1 MPDRVGHDEKM
12 KVFRKTGVS
21 TLINILGMSVAFA
34 AAMILMVQV
43 RWDTTYDANYEG
55 HKQVFRLENNWMD
68 KGLFSTSFSRPMI
81 EIAKTASP
89 NIEAVGTYW
98 TMPHEATLKKDGEET
113 VFSVPSAR
121 VDSSMFSVFPFEWV
135 EGSAREFTA
144 GETAVVSEEYAKTFF
159 GDESALGQFFKA
171 GNGVEVRVV
180 GVFKDMPKNSSMN
193 YGVLVNLGDDF
204 LNNSNEWSFVAF
216 VKLKDPTLA
225 KETETLIE
233 TALLDYFGENVDE
246 EYAEEFRRGYR
257 ISNLND
263 AHFERDVRADIAST
277 NKAITIT
284 LAAIAILLILIA
296 IINFINFAFAE
307 IPFRIKNINT
317 RKVLGEGRGSLI
329 VRQLL
334 HAGLIALIA
343 FAIACLIM
351 HVVAGSSWASYVSDS
366 LTLKNN
372 IGILALML
380 GVALV
385 SAVIAGLAPALYS
398 TSQPAALVLKG
409 SYGTSVKGKAL
420 RNILVGLQF
429 VLSFL
434 FILMALF
441 VGVQTKYMMGKDMG
455 FDEARVLQTWCGY
468 PAGNQ
473 KDALRS
479 HLLQNP
485 SIEAVTFA
493 DSPVVSDGKMG
504 WSRTGDDGNQV
515 FMEVLPVDDNFVQFF
530 GLQIVEGRDF
540 RESDNQNETGS
551 IIPNETYMQMFPQF
565 HVGSLMYGHV
575 DNCEIVGVVK
585 DFNFKSLQHAMG
597 PLVLYNWGKEGWR
610 SFGTMYVRTAPGAD
624 FKDVSDYIKDAI
636 CKFDPRREPHMITVS
651 HLDKWIEDMYQSE
664 QSLGKLITIASFVAL
679 LIAIIGIIG
688 LVFFETQFIR
698 KEIAVRRVNGA
709 TVGSILKMINKKYLI
724 MAAASF
730 VIAAPVAYWLMTA
743 WRKGFAYQAPVP
755 VWLFLVA
762 LLAVAAITLAVV
774 TLQSWR
780 AANANP
786 VESLKNE

>member
-1 MPDRVGHDEKM
+1 M

-43 RWDTTYDANYEG
+43 RWDTTYDANFKG
-55 HKQVFRLENNWMD
+55 HKQVFRMENNWMD
-68 KGLFSTSFSRPMI
+68 KGLYSTYFSRPII
-81 EIAKTASP
+81 EVAKAASP
-89 NIEAVGTYW
+89 NIEAVGTFGW
-98 TMPHEATLKKDGEET
+98 MAQEVTLKKDGEET
-113 VFSVPSAR
+113 VLSVPSAP

-144 GETAVVSEEYAKTFF
+144 GETAVVSEKYAKIFF
-159 GDESALGQFFKA
+159 GDESAVGKTFKA
-171 GNGVEVRVV
+171 GNGVEVRVI
-180 GVFKDMPKNSSMN
+180 GVFKDMPKNHSMH
-193 YGVLVNLGDDF
+193 YGVLVNLGDRYLDTP
-204 LNNSNEWSFVAF
+204 SEWSFAAYL
-216 VKLKDPTLA
+216 KLKDPSRA
-225 KETETLIE
+225 KETE
-233 TALLDYFGENVDE
+233 ALMVNAVLEQYGDDHDADE
-246 EYAEEFRRGYR
+246 AYEFRNGFR
-257 ISNLND
+257 IVKLHD
-263 AHFERDVRADIAST
+263 AHFERDVRANIASA
-277 NKAITIT
+277 NKAISIT

-307 IPFRIKNINT
+307 IPFRIKSINT
-317 RKVLGEGRGSLI
+317 RKVLGQGRGSL
-329 VRQLL
+329 VGRQLL
-334 HAGLIALIA
+334 HAGLIALTA

-366 LTLKNN
+366 LALKDNV
-372 IGILALML
+372 GILALML

-420 RNILVGLQF
+420 RNMLVGLQF
-429 VLSFL
+429 ILSFL

-441 VGVQTKYMMGKDMG
+441 VGVQTRFMIGRDMG

-473 KDALRS
+473 KDALKS

-493 DSPVVSDGKMG
+493 DGQIVSDQKMG

-515 FMEVLPVDDNFVQFF
+515 FMEVLPVDVNFAEFF

-540 RESDNQNETGS
+540 RESDNQNEAGS
-551 IIPNETYMQMFPQF
+551 IIPNETFMQMFPQF
-565 HVGSLMYGHV
+565 HVGSLMGGHV
-575 DNCEIVGVVK
+575 DDCELIGVVK

-610 SFGTMYVRTAPGAD
+610 SFGQMYVRTVPGAD
-624 FKDVSDYIKDAI
+624 FKEVSDYIKEAI

-651 HLDKWIEDMYQSE
+651 HLDEGIENMYQSE

-688 LVFFETQFIR
+688 LVFFETQFLR

-709 TVGSILKMINKKYLI
+709 TVGGILKMINKKYLI
-724 MAAASF
+724 MAVASF

-755 VWLFLVA
+755 VWIFLVA
-762 LLAVAAITLAVV
+762 LLVVAAITMTVV

-786 VESLKNE
+786 VESIKNE

>member
-1 MPDRVGHDEKM
+1 M

-43 RWDTTYDANYEG
+43 RWDTTYDANFKG
-55 HKQVFRLENNWMD
+55 HGQVFRMENNWMD
-68 KGLFSTSFSRPMI
+68 KGLYGTYFSRPII
-81 EIAKTASP
+81 EVAKAASP
-89 NIEAVGTYW
+89 NIEAVGTFGW
-98 TMPHEATLKKDGEET
+98 MAQEVTLKKDGEET
-113 VFSVPSAR
+113 VLSVPSAP

-144 GETAVVSEEYAKTFF
+144 GETAVVSEKYAKIFF
-159 GDESALGQFFKA
+159 GDESAVGKTFKA
-171 GNGVEVRVV
+171 GNGVEVRVI
-180 GVFKDMPKNSSMN
+180 GVFKDMPKNYSMH
-193 YGVLVNLGDDF
+193 YGVLVNLGDRYLDTP
-204 LNNSNEWSFVAF
+204 SEWSFAAYL
-216 VKLKDPTLA
+216 KLKDPSRA
-225 KETETLIE
+225 KETE
-233 TALLDYFGENVDE
+233 ALMVNAVLEQYGDDHDADE
-246 EYAEEFRRGYR
+246 ADEFRNGFR
-257 ISNLND
+257 IVKLHD
-263 AHFERDVRADIAST
+263 AHFERDVRANIASA

-284 LAAIAILLILIA
+284 LTAIAILLILIA

-329 VRQLL
+329 GRQLL

-366 LTLKNN
+366 LALKDNV
-372 IGILALML
+372 GILALML

-420 RNILVGLQF
+420 RNMLVGLQF

-441 VGVQTKYMMGKDMG
+441 VGVQTKFMIGKDMG

-473 KDALRS
+473 RDALRS

-493 DSPVVSDGKMG
+493 DSPIVSDQKMG

-515 FMEVLPVDDNFVQFF
+515 FMEVLPVDVNFAEFF
-530 GLQIVEGRDF
+530 GLQIVDGRDF
-540 RESDNQNETGS
+540 RESDNQNEAGS
-551 IIPNETYMQMFPQF
+551 IMPNETFMQMFPQF
-565 HVGSLMYGHV
+565 HVGSLMTGHV
-575 DNCEIVGVVK
+575 DDCEIIGVVK
-585 DFNFKSLQHAMG
+585 DFNFKSLQHEMG
-597 PLVLYNWGKEGWR
+597 PLVLYNWGSKGWR
-610 SFGTMYVRTAPGAD
+610 SFGQMYVRTVPGAD
-624 FKDVSDYIKDAI
+624 FKEVSDYIKEAI
-636 CKFDPRREPHMITVS
+636 CKFDPRREPHMVTVS
-651 HLDKWIEDMYQSE
+651 HLDEGIENMYQSE

-709 TVGSILKMINKKYLI
+709 TVGSILMMINKKYLI
-724 MAAASF
+724 MAGASF

-755 VWLFLVA
+755 VWIFIVA

>member
-1 MPDRVGHDEKM
+1 M
-12 KVFRKTGVS
+12 KIFRKTGVS

-43 RWDTTYDANYEG
+43 RWDTTFDANYEG
-55 HKQVFRLENNWMD
+55 HKQVFRMENNWMD
-68 KGLFSTSFSRPMI
+68 KGLFSTSISRPMI

-89 NIEAVGTYW
+89 NIEAVGTFGW
-98 TMPHEATLKKDGEET
+98 MAQEVTLKKDGEET
-113 VFSVPSAR
+113 VLSVPSAR

-159 GDESALGQFFKA
+159 GDESALGKHFKA
-171 GNGVEVRVV
+171 GNGVEVRVI

-246 EYAEEFRRGYR
+246 EYAEEFRRGFR

-263 AHFERDVRADIAST
+263 AHFERDVRANIAST

-307 IPFRIKNINT
+307 IPFRIKSINT

-334 HAGLIALIA
+334 HAGLIAIIA

-366 LTLKNN
+366 LALKNN

-380 GVALV
+380 VVALV

-420 RNILVGLQF
+420 RNMLVGLQF

-441 VGVQTKYMMGKDMG
+441 VGVQTKFMIGKDMG

-493 DSPVVSDGKMG
+493 DSPIVSDQKMG

-515 FMEVLPVDDNFVQFF
+515 FMEVLPVDVNFAEFF
-530 GLQIVEGRDF
+530 GLQIVDGRDF
-540 RESDNQNETGS
+540 RESDNQNEAGS
-551 IIPNETYMQMFPQF
+551 IMPNETFMQMFPQF
-565 HVGSLMYGHV
+565 HVGSLMTGHV
-575 DNCEIVGVVK
+575 DDCEIIGVVK

-597 PLVLYNWGKEGWR
+597 PLVLYNWGSKGWR
-610 SFGTMYVRTAPGAD
+610 SFGQMYVRTVPGAD
-624 FKDVSDYIKDAI
+624 FKEVSDYIKEAI
-636 CKFDPRREPHMITVS
+636 CKFDPRREPHMVTVS
-651 HLDKWIEDMYQSE
+651 HLDEGIENMYQSE

-709 TVGSILKMINKKYLI
+709 TVGSILQMINKKYLI
-724 MAAASF
+724 MAGASF

-755 VWLFLVA
+755 VWIFIVA

>member
-1 MPDRVGHDEKM
+1 M

-43 RWDTTYDANYEG
+43 RWDTTYDANFKG
-55 HKQVFRLENNWMD
+55 HKQVFRMENNWMD
-68 KGLFSTSFSRPMI
+68 KGLYSTYFSRPII
-81 EIAKTASP
+81 EVAKAASP
-89 NIEAVGTYW
+89 NIEAVGTFGW
-98 TMPHEATLKKDGEET
+98 MAQEVTLKKDGEET
-113 VFSVPSAR
+113 VLSVPSAP

-144 GETAVVSEEYAKTFF
+144 GETAVVSEKYAKIFF
-159 GDESALGQFFKA
+159 GDESAVGKTFKA
-171 GNGVEVRVV
+171 GNGVEVRVI
-180 GVFKDMPKNSSMN
+180 GVFKDMPKNYSMH
-193 YGVLVNLGDDF
+193 YGVLVNLGDRYLDTP
-204 LNNSNEWSFVAF
+204 SEWSFAAYL
-216 VKLKDPTLA
+216 KLKDPSRA
-225 KETETLIE
+225 KETE
-233 TALLDYFGENVDE
+233 ALMVNAVLEQYGDDHDADE
-246 EYAEEFRRGYR
+246 ADEFRNGFR
-257 ISNLND
+257 IVKLHD
-263 AHFERDVRADIAST
+263 AHFERDVRANIASA
-277 NKAITIT
+277 NKAISIT

-307 IPFRIKNINT
+307 IPFRIKSINT
-317 RKVLGEGRGSLI
+317 RKVLGQGRGSL
-329 VRQLL
+329 VGRQLL
-334 HAGLIALIA
+334 HAGLIALTA

-366 LTLKNN
+366 LALKDNV
-372 IGILALML
+372 GILALML

-420 RNILVGLQF
+420 RNMLVGLQF
-429 VLSFL
+429 ILSFL

-441 VGVQTKYMMGKDMG
+441 VGVQTRFMIGRDMG

-473 KDALRS
+473 KDALKS

-493 DSPVVSDGKMG
+493 DGQIVSDQKMG

-515 FMEVLPVDDNFVQFF
+515 FMEVLPVDVNFAEFF

-540 RESDNQNETGS
+540 RESDNQNEAGS
-551 IIPNETYMQMFPQF
+551 IIPNETFMQMFPQF
-565 HVGSLMYGHV
+565 HVGSLMGGHV
-575 DNCEIVGVVK
+575 DDCELIGVVK

-610 SFGTMYVRTAPGAD
+610 SFGQMYVRTVPGAD
-624 FKDVSDYIKDAI
+624 FKEVSDYIKEAI

-651 HLDKWIEDMYQSE
+651 HLEEGIENMYQSE

-688 LVFFETQFIR
+688 LVFFETQFLR

-709 TVGSILKMINKKYLI
+709 TVGGILKMINKKYLI
-724 MAAASF
+724 MAVASF

-755 VWLFLVA
+755 VWIFLVA
-762 LLAVAAITLAVV
+762 LLVVAAITMTVV

-786 VESLKNE
+786 VESIKNE

>member
-1 MPDRVGHDEKM
+1 M

-43 RWDTTYDANYEG
+43 RWDTTFDANYEG
-55 HKQVFRLENNWMD
+55 HKQVFRMENNWMD
-68 KGLFSTSFSRPMI
+68 KGLFSTSISRPMI

-113 VFSVPSAR
+113 VLSVPSAR
-121 VDSSMFSVFPFEWV
+121 VDSSMFFVFPFEWV

-159 GDESALGQFFKA
+159 GDESALGKHFKA
-171 GNGVEVRVV
+171 GNGVEVRVI

-246 EYAEEFRRGYR
+246 EYAEEFRRGFR

-263 AHFERDVRADIAST
+263 AHFERDVRANIASA

-307 IPFRIKNINT
+307 IPFRIKSINT

-334 HAGLIALIA
+334 LAGLIALIA

-366 LTLKNN
+366 LALKDNL
-372 IGILALML
+372 GILALMFGL
-380 GVALV
+380 ALV
-385 SAVIAGLAPALYS
+385 SAVVAGIAPALYS

-493 DSPVVSDGKMG
+493 DSPIVSDGKMG
-504 WSRTGDDGNQV
+504 WSRTGDDGTQV

-540 RESDNQNETGS
+540 RESDNQNEAGS
-551 IIPNETYMQMFPQF
+551 IIPNETFMQMFPLF

-575 DNCEIVGVVK
+575 DNSEIIGVVK

-597 PLVLYNWGKEGWR
+597 PLVLYNWGKNGWR
-610 SFGTMYVRTAPGAD
+610 SFGTMYVRTVPGAD
-624 FKDVSDYIKDAI
+624 FKEVSDYIKEAI

-724 MAAASF
+724 MAGASF

-743 WRKGFAYQAPVP
+743 WRKGFAYQSPVP
-755 VWLFLVA
+755 VWIFLVA

-774 TLQSWR
+774 TLQSLR
-780 AANANP
+780 AASANP

>member
-1 MPDRVGHDEKM
+1 M

-43 RWDTTYDANYEG
+43 RWDTTFDANYEG
-55 HKQVFRLENNWMD
+55 HKQVFRMENNWMD
-68 KGLFSTSFSRPMI
+68 KGLFSTSISRPMI

-113 VFSVPSAR
+113 VLSVPSAR
-121 VDSSMFSVFPFEWV
+121 VDSSMFFVFPFEWV

-159 GDESALGQFFKA
+159 GDESALGKHFKA
-171 GNGVEVRVV
+171 GNGVEVRVI

-246 EYAEEFRRGYR
+246 EYAEEFRRGFR

-263 AHFERDVRADIAST
+263 AHFERDVRANIASA

-307 IPFRIKNINT
+307 IPFRIKSINT

-334 HAGLIALIA
+334 LAGLIALIA

-366 LTLKNN
+366 LALKDNL
-372 IGILALML
+372 GILALMFGL
-380 GVALV
+380 ALV
-385 SAVIAGLAPALYS
+385 SAVVAGIAPALYS

-493 DSPVVSDGKMG
+493 DSPIVSDGKMG
-504 WSRTGDDGNQV
+504 WSRTGDDGTQV

-551 IIPNETYMQMFPQF
+551 IIPNETFMQMFPLF

-575 DNCEIVGVVK
+575 DNSEIIGVVK

-597 PLVLYNWGKEGWR
+597 PLVLYNWGKNGWR
-610 SFGTMYVRTAPGAD
+610 SFGTMYVRTVPGAD
-624 FKDVSDYIKDAI
+624 FKEVSDYIKEAI

-724 MAAASF
+724 MAGASF

-743 WRKGFAYQAPVP
+743 WRKRRYAPE
-755 VWLFLVA
+755 L
-762 LLAVAAITLAVV
+762 
-774 TLQSWR
+774 
-780 AANANP
+780 
-786 VESLKNE
+786 ESRQCQPCRIVKE

>member
-1 MPDRVGHDEKM
+1 M
-12 KVFRKTGVS
+12 KIIRKTGVS

-43 RWDTTYDANYEG
+43 HWDTTYDANFEG
-55 HKQVFRLENNWMD
+55 HGQVFRLENNWMD

-98 TMPHEATLKKDGEET
+98 TMPHEVTLKKDGEQT
-113 VFSVPSAR
+113 ILSVPSAR

-159 GDESALGQFFKA
+159 GDESAIGQYFTA
-171 GNGVEVRVV
+171 GNGMEVRVI
-180 GVFKDMPKNSSMN
+180 GVFKDMPKNSSMH
-193 YGVLVNLGDDF
+193 YGVLANLGDDY
-204 LNNSNEWSFVAF
+204 LDTPSEWSFVAF
-216 VKLKDPTLA
+216 VKLKDPSLA
-225 KETETLIE
+225 KETETQMV
-233 TALLDYFGENVDE
+233 TALLDDADVDE
-246 EYAEEFRRGYR
+246 EEADEIRKGFR
-257 ISNLND
+257 ISNLHD
-263 AHFERDVRADIAST
+263 AHFERDVRANIASA
-277 NKAITIT
+277 NKAITMT

-317 RKVLGEGRGSLI
+317 RKVLGEGRGSL
-329 VRQLL
+329 VGRQLL
-334 HAGLIALIA
+334 HAGLISLIA

-366 LTLKNN
+366 LALKNN
-372 IGILALML
+372 VSILTLML

-385 SAVIAGLAPALYS
+385 SAVIAGFAPALYS

-441 VGVQTKYMMGKDMG
+441 VGVQTKFMIGREMG

-485 SIEAVTFA
+485 SIEDVTFC
-493 DSPVVSDGKMG
+493 DSQIVSDGRMS
-504 WSRTGDDGNQV
+504 WSRIGDDGNQV
-515 FMEVLPVDDNFVQFF
+515 FMEALPVDVNFVEFF
-530 GLQIVEGRDF
+530 GLQMVEGRDF
-540 RESDNQNETGS
+540 RESDNQNEAGS
-551 IIPNETYMQMFPQF
+551 IIPNETFMQMFPQF

-575 DNCEIVGVVK
+575 DNSEIVGVVK

-709 TVGSILKMINKKYLI
+709 TVDSILKMINKKYLI
-724 MAAASF
+724 MAGVSF
-730 VIAAPVAYWLMTA
+730 IIAAPIAYYLMTA

-755 VWLFLVA
+755 VWIFLVA
-762 LLAVAAITLAVV
+762 LLVVATITLAVV

-786 VESLKNE
+786 VDSLKNE

>member
-1 MPDRVGHDEKM
+1 M

-43 RWDTTYDANYEG
+43 RWDTTFDANYEG

-68 KGLFSTSFSRPMI
+68 KGLFSTSFSRTAI
-81 EIAKTASP
+81 EVVKTASP

-98 TMPHEATLKKDGEET
+98 SMPHEATLKKDGEET
-113 VFSVPSAR
+113 VLSVPSAR

-144 GETAVVSEEYAKTFF
+144 GETAVVSEEYAKIFF
-159 GDESALGQFFKA
+159 GDESAIGKSFKA
-171 GNGVEVRVV
+171 GNGVEVHVV
-180 GVFKDMPKNSSMN
+180 GVFKDMFKNSSMH
-193 YGVLVNLGDDF
+193 YGVLVNLGDDY
-204 LNNSNEWSFVAF
+204 LDTPSEWSFLAY
-216 VKLKDPTLA
+216 VKLKDPSLA
-225 KETETLIE
+225 KETEAQTVNTLLE
-233 TALLDYFGENVDE
+233 YLDDNVDE
-246 EYAEEFRRGYR
+246 EDVDEFRKGFR
-257 ISNLND
+257 ISNLHD
-263 AHFERDVRADIAST
+263 AHFESDVRADVASA

-334 HAGLIALIA
+334 HAGVIALIS

-351 HVVAGSSWASYVSDS
+351 HVVAGTSWASYVSDS
-366 LTLKNN
+366 LALKDN
-372 IGILALML
+372 IGILSLML

-420 RNILVGLQF
+420 RNMLVGLQF

-441 VGVQTKYMMGKDMG
+441 VSVQTKYMMGKDMG

-473 KDALRS
+473 RDALRS

-493 DSPVVSDGKMG
+493 DSPIVSDQKMG

-540 RESDNQNETGS
+540 RESDNQNEVGS
-551 IIPNETYMQMFPQF
+551 IIPNETFMQMFPQF

-575 DNCEIVGVVK
+575 DNSEIVGVVK

-597 PLVLYNWGKEGWR
+597 PLVLYNWGKDGWR
-610 SFGTMYVRTAPGAD
+610 SFGTMYVRTVPGAD
-624 FKDVSDYIKDAI
+624 FKEVSDYIKEAI

-651 HLDKWIEDMYQSE
+651 HLNKWIEDMYQSE

-709 TVGSILKMINKKYLI
+709 TVGSILQMINKKYLI
-724 MAAASF
+724 MAGVSF
-730 VIAAPVAYWLMTA
+730 VIAAPIAYWLMTA

-755 VWLFLVA
+755 VWIFLVA
-762 LLAVAAITLAVV
+762 LLVVAAITLAVV

>member
-1 MPDRVGHDEKM
+1 M

-43 RWDTTYDANYEG
+43 RWDTTFDANYEG
-55 HKQVFRLENNWMD
+55 HKQVFRMENNWMD

-98 TMPHEATLKKDGEET
+98 TMPHEATLKIDGEET
-113 VFSVPSAR
+113 VLSVPSAR

-144 GETAVVSEEYAKTFF
+144 GETAVVSEEYAKIFF
-159 GDESALGQFFKA
+159 GDESALGKNFKA
-171 GNGVEVRVV
+171 GNGVAVRVI
-180 GVFKDMPKNSSMN
+180 GVFKDMPKNSNMH
-193 YGVLVNLGDDF
+193 YGVLVNLGDDY
-204 LNNSNEWSFVAF
+204 LNNYNEWSFVAF

-246 EYAEEFRRGYR
+246 EYAEEFRRGFR

-263 AHFERDVRADIAST
+263 AHFERDVRANIASA

-366 LTLKNN
+366 LALKDNV
-372 IGILALML
+372 GILALMF

-385 SAVIAGLAPALYS
+385 SAVVAGIAPALYS

-493 DSPVVSDGKMG
+493 DSPIVSDGKMG

-551 IIPNETYMQMFPQF
+551 IIPNETFMQMFPLF

-724 MAAASF
+724 MAGASF

-755 VWLFLVA
+755 VWIFLVA

-780 AANANP
+780 AASANP

>member
-1 MPDRVGHDEKM
+1 M

-43 RWDTTYDANYEG
+43 RWDTTYDANFEG
-55 HKQVFRLENNWMD
+55 HKQVFRVENNWMD

-98 TMPHEATLKKDGEET
+98 TMPQEATLNKDGEQT
-113 VFSVPSAR
+113 ILSVPSAR

-135 EGSAREFTA
+135 EGSAREFAA

-159 GDESALGQFFKA
+159 GDESAIGKSFKA
-171 GNGVEVRVV
+171 GNGMEVRVV
-180 GVFKDMPKNSSMN
+180 GVFKDMPKNYSMH

-204 LNNSNEWSFVAF
+204 LDDSNEWSFPAF
-216 VKLKDPTLA
+216 VKLKDPSLA
-225 KETETLIE
+225 KETETQMVN
-233 TALLDYFGENVDE
+233 ALLEYVGDDVDE
-246 EYAEEFRRGYR
+246 AQANEFRKGFR
-257 ISNLND
+257 ISHLHE
-263 AHFERDVRADIAST
+263 AHFERDVRANIASA

-307 IPFRIKNINT
+307 IPFRIKSINT
-317 RKVLGEGRGSLI
+317 RKVLGEGRGSL
-329 VRQLL
+329 VGRQLL
-334 HAGLIALIA
+334 HAGLIALTA

-351 HVVAGSSWASYVSDS
+351 HVVAGTSWASYVSDS
-366 LTLKNN
+366 LALKDN

-380 GVALV
+380 GVALF
-385 SAVIAGLAPALYS
+385 SAVIAGFAPALYS

-409 SYGTSVKGKAL
+409 SYGTSVKGQAL
-420 RNILVGLQF
+420 RNMLVGLQF

-441 VGVQTKYMMGKDMG
+441 VSVQTKFMIGKDMG

-485 SIEAVTFA
+485 SIEDVTFC
-493 DSPVVSDGKMG
+493 DSPIVSDGKMG

-530 GLQIVEGRDF
+530 GLQIMEGRDF
-540 RESDNQNETGS
+540 RESDNQNEAGS
-551 IIPNETYMQMFPQF
+551 IIPNETFMKMFPQF

-597 PLVLYNWGKEGWR
+597 PIVLYNWGKEGWR
-610 SFGTMYVRTAPGAD
+610 SFGTMYVRTVPGAD
-624 FKDVSDYIKDAI
+624 FKDVSDSIKDAI
-636 CKFDPRREPHMITVS
+636 CKFDPRREPDMITVS

-709 TVGSILKMINKKYLI
+709 TVDSILTMINKKYLI
-724 MAAASF
+724 MACTSF
-730 VIAAPVAYWLMTA
+730 VIAAPIAYWLMTA

-755 VWLFLVA
+755 VWIFLVA
-762 LLAVAAITLAVV
+762 LIAVAAITLAVV

>member
-1 MPDRVGHDEKM
+1 M
-12 KVFRKTGVS
+12 KIFRKTGVS

-55 HKQVFRLENNWMD
+55 HKQVFRMENNWMD

-81 EIAKTASP
+81 EIIKTASP

-98 TMPHEATLKKDGEET
+98 TMPHEVTLKKDGEET
-113 VFSVPSAR
+113 ILSVPSAR

-159 GDESALGQFFKA
+159 GDESALGKNFKA
-171 GNGVEVRVV
+171 GNGVEVRVI
-180 GVFKDMPKNSSMN
+180 GVFKDMPKNSNMH
-193 YGVLVNLGDDF
+193 YGVLVNLGDEF
-204 LNNSNEWSFVAF
+204 LDNTNEWSFLAF
-216 VKLKDPTLA
+216 VKLKDPSLA
-225 KETETLIE
+225 KETE
-233 TALLDYFGENVDE
+233 ALMENAVLEQYGNDFDADE
-246 EYAEEFRRGYR
+246 ADEFRRGFR
-257 ISNLND
+257 ISNVHD
-263 AHFERDVRADIAST
+263 AHFERDVRANIASA
-277 NKAITIT
+277 NKAISIT
-284 LAAIAILLILIA
+284 LASIAILLILIA

-334 HAGLIALIA
+334 HAGLIALVA
-343 FAIACLIM
+343 FAIACLVM
-351 HVVAGSSWASYVSDS
+351 HVVAGTSWASYVSDS
-366 LTLKNN
+366 LALKDN

-420 RNILVGLQF
+420 RNMLVGLQF

-441 VGVQTKYMMGKDMG
+441 VSVQTKFMIGKDMG
-455 FDEARVLQTWCGY
+455 FDEAGVLQTRCGY

-485 SIEAVTFA
+485 SIEDVTFC
-493 DSPVVSDGKMG
+493 DSPIVSDGKMG

-515 FMEVLPVDDNFVQFF
+515 FMEVLPVDNNFVQFF

-540 RESDNQNETGS
+540 RESDNQNESGS
-551 IIPNETYMQMFPQF
+551 IIPNETFMQMFPQF

-597 PLVLYNWGKEGWR
+597 PIVLYNWGKEGWR
-610 SFGTMYVRTAPGAD
+610 SFGTMYVRTVPGAD
-624 FKDVSDYIKDAI
+624 FKDVSDYIKGAI

-709 TVGSILKMINKKYLI
+709 TVGSILQMINKKYLV
-724 MAAASF
+724 MAGISF
-730 VIAAPVAYWLMTA
+730 LLAAPVAYWLMTS

-755 VWLFLVA
+755 VWIFLVA

-780 AANANP
+780 AASANP

>member
-1 MPDRVGHDEKM
+1 M

-43 RWDTTYDANYEG
+43 RWDTTFDANYEG
-55 HKQVFRLENNWMD
+55 HKQVFRMENNWMD
-68 KGLFSTSFSRPMI
+68 KGLYSTSFSRPMI

-89 NIEAVGTYW
+89 NIEAMGTYW

-113 VFSVPSAR
+113 VLSVPSAR

-144 GETAVVSEEYAKTFF
+144 SETAVVSEEYAKTFF
-159 GDESALGQFFKA
+159 GDESALGKNFKA
-171 GNGVEVRVV
+171 GNGVEVRVI

-193 YGVLVNLGDDF
+193 YGVLVNLGDDY
-204 LNNSNEWSFVAF
+204 LDTPNEWSFLAF
-216 VKLKDPTLA
+216 VKLKDSSMV
-225 KETETLIE
+225 KETETQMVN
-233 TALLDYFGENVDE
+233 ALLDYNGDNVDE
-246 EYAEEFRRGYR
+246 EDADEFRKGFR
-257 ISNLND
+257 ISNLHD
-263 AHFERDVRADIAST
+263 AHFERDVRANNASA

-307 IPFRIKNINT
+307 IPFRIKGINT

-329 VRQLL
+329 GRQLM

-351 HVVAGSSWASYVSDS
+351 HVVAGTSWAYYVSDS
-366 LTLKNN
+366 LALKDN

-380 GVALV
+380 GMALV
-385 SAVIAGLAPALYS
+385 PAVIAGLAPALYS

-420 RNILVGLQF
+420 RNVLVGLQF

-441 VGVQTKYMMGKDMG
+441 VGVQTKFMIGRDMG

-473 KDALRS
+473 KYALRS

-493 DSPVVSDGKMG
+493 DGQIVSDGKMG
-504 WSRTGDDGNQV
+504 WSRPTDDGNQV

-530 GLQIVEGRDF
+530 GLHIVEGRDF
-540 RESDNQNETGS
+540 RESDNQNEAGTL
-551 IIPNETYMQMFPQF
+551 IPNETFMQMSPQF
-565 HVGSLMYGHV
+565 HVGSRMIGHV
-575 DNCEIVGVVK
+575 ANCEIVGVVK

-597 PLVLYNWGKEGWR
+597 PLVLYNWGKYGWR
-610 SFGTMYVRTAPGAD
+610 SFGEMYVRTAPGAD
-624 FKDVSDYIKDAI
+624 FKEVSDYIKDAI
-636 CKFDPRREPHMITVS
+636 CKFDPRRDPSMITVS
-651 HLDKWIEDMYQSE
+651 HLDKWIEDMYQGE

-709 TVGSILKMINKKYLI
+709 TVGSILQMINKKYLI
-724 MAAASF
+724 MTGASF

-755 VWLFLVA
+755 VWIFLVA
-762 LLAVAAITLAVV
+762 LIAVAAITLAVV
-774 TLQSWR
+774 TFQNWR

>member
-1 MPDRVGHDEKM
+1 M
-12 KVFRKTGVS
+12 KIFKTS
-21 TLINILGMSVAFA
+21 WISALMNIIGLGIAFA
-34 AAMILMVQV
+34 VFLILMVQV
-43 RWDTTYDANYEG
+43 RWDATFDKNFEG
-55 HKQVFRLENNWMD
+55 HERVFRMENNWMD
-68 KGLFSTSFSRPMI
+68 KGLYGTYFSRPII
-81 EIAKTASP
+81 EVAKAASP
-89 NIEAVGTYW
+89 NIEAVGTFGW
-98 TMPHEATLKKDGEET
+98 MAQEVTLKKDGEET
-113 VFSVPSAR
+113 VLSVPSAP

-144 GETAVVSEEYAKTFF
+144 GETAVVSEKYAKIFF
-159 GDESALGQFFKA
+159 GDESAVGKTFKA
-171 GNGVEVRVV
+171 GNGVEVRVI
-180 GVFKDMPKNSSMN
+180 GVFKDMPKNYSMH
-193 YGVLVNLGDDF
+193 YGVLVNLGDRYLDTP
-204 LNNSNEWSFVAF
+204 SEWSFAAYL
-216 VKLKDPTLA
+216 KLKDPSRA
-225 KETETLIE
+225 KETE
-233 TALLDYFGENVDE
+233 ALMVNAVLEQYGDDHDADE
-246 EYAEEFRRGYR
+246 ADEFRNGFR
-257 ISNLND
+257 IVKLHD
-263 AHFERDVRADIAST
+263 AHFERDVRANIASA

-284 LAAIAILLILIA
+284 LTAIAILLILIA

-329 VRQLL
+329 GRQLL

-366 LTLKNN
+366 LALKDNV
-372 IGILALML
+372 GILALML

-420 RNILVGLQF
+420 RNMLVGLQF

-441 VGVQTKYMMGKDMG
+441 VGVQTKFMIGKDMG

-473 KDALRS
+473 RDALRS

-493 DSPVVSDGKMG
+493 DSPIVSDQKMG

-515 FMEVLPVDDNFVQFF
+515 FMEVLPVDVNFAEFF
-530 GLQIVEGRDF
+530 GLQIVDGRDF
-540 RESDNQNETGS
+540 RESDNQNEAGS
-551 IIPNETYMQMFPQF
+551 IMPNETFMQMFPQF
-565 HVGSLMYGHV
+565 HVGSLMTGHV
-575 DNCEIVGVVK
+575 DDCEIIGVVK

-597 PLVLYNWGKEGWR
+597 PLVLYNWGSKGWR
-610 SFGTMYVRTAPGAD
+610 SFGQMYVRTVPGAD
-624 FKDVSDYIKDAI
+624 FKEVSDYIKEAI
-636 CKFDPRREPHMITVS
+636 CKFDPRREPHMVTVS
-651 HLDKWIEDMYQSE
+651 HLDEGIENMYQSE

-688 LVFFETQFIR
+688 LVFFETQFLR

-709 TVGSILKMINKKYLI
+709 TVESILGMINRKYLI
-724 MAAASF
+724 MAGISFLIAS
-730 VIAAPVAYWLMTA
+730 PVAYLIITN
-743 WRKGFAYQAPVP
+743 WRKGFAYQSPVP
-755 VWLFLVA
+755 VWIFIAA
-762 LLAVAAITLAVV
+762 LAFVAAVTFGVV

-786 VESLKNE
+786 VDSLKNE

>member
-1 MPDRVGHDEKM
+1 M

-98 TMPHEATLKKDGEET
+98 TMPQEATLNKNGEQT
-113 VFSVPSAR
+113 IISVPSAR

-159 GDESALGQFFKA
+159 GDESALGKNFKA
-171 GNGVEVRVV
+171 GNGVEVQVV
-180 GVFKDMPKNSSMN
+180 GVFKDMPKNSNMH
-193 YGVLVNLGDDF
+193 YGVLVNLGDEF
-204 LNNSNEWSFVAF
+204 LDNTNEWSFLAF
-216 VKLKDPTLA
+216 VKLKDPSLA
-225 KETETLIE
+225 KETE
-233 TALLDYFGENVDE
+233 ALMENAVLEQYGNDFDADE
-246 EYAEEFRRGYR
+246 ADEFRRGFR
-257 ISNLND
+257 FSNVHD
-263 AHFERDVRADIAST
+263 AHFERDVRANIASA

-698 KEIAVRRVNGA
+698 KEIALRRVNGA

-755 VWLFLVA
+755 VWIFFVA

>member
-1 MPDRVGHDEKM
+1 M
-12 KVFRKTGVS
+12 KVFRKTSVS

-43 RWDTTYDANYEG
+43 RWDTTYDANFEG
-55 HKQVFRLENNWMD
+55 HKQVFRMENNWMD
-68 KGLFSTSFSRPMI
+68 KGLYGTYFSRPII
-81 EIAKTASP
+81 EVAKAASP
-89 NIEAVGTYW
+89 NIEAVGTFGW
-98 TMPHEATLKKDGEET
+98 MAQEVTLKKDGEET
-113 VFSVPSAR
+113 VLSVPSAP

-144 GETAVVSEEYAKTFF
+144 GETAVVSEKYAKIFF
-159 GDESALGQFFKA
+159 GDESAVGKTFKA
-171 GNGVEVRVV
+171 GNGVEVRVI
-180 GVFKDMPKNSSMN
+180 GVFKDMPKNYSMH
-193 YGVLVNLGDDF
+193 YGVLVNLGDRYLDTP
-204 LNNSNEWSFVAF
+204 SEWSFAAYL
-216 VKLKDPTLA
+216 KLKDPSRA
-225 KETETLIE
+225 KETE
-233 TALLDYFGENVDE
+233 ALMVNAVLEQYGDDHDADE
-246 EYAEEFRRGYR
+246 ADEFRNGFR
-257 ISNLND
+257 IVKLHD
-263 AHFERDVRADIAST
+263 AHFERDVRANIASA

-284 LAAIAILLILIA
+284 LTAIAILLILIA

-329 VRQLL
+329 GRQLL

-366 LTLKNN
+366 LALKDNV
-372 IGILALML
+372 GILALML

-473 KDALRS
+473 KEALRS

-485 SIEAVTFA
+485 SIEDVTFC
-493 DSPVVSDGKMG
+493 DSPIVSDQKMG

-515 FMEVLPVDDNFVQFF
+515 FMEVLPVDVNFMEFF
-530 GLQIVEGRDF
+530 GLQLAEGRNF
-540 RESDNQNETGS
+540 RDSDNLSETGCF
-551 IIPNETYMQMFPQF
+551 IPNETFMQLFPQY
-565 HVGSLMYGHV
+565 HVGSLMGGHV
-575 DNCEIVGVVK
+575 DNSEIIGVVK

-610 SFGTMYVRTAPGAD
+610 SFGTMYVRTVPGAD
-624 FKDVSDYIKDAI
+624 FKDVSDFIKDAI
-636 CKFDPRREPHMITVS
+636 CKFDPRREPDMITVS
-651 HLDKWIEDMYQSE
+651 HLDEWIENMYQSE

-709 TVGSILKMINKKYLI
+709 TVGSILQMINKKYLI
-724 MAAASF
+724 MAGASF

-755 VWLFLVA
+755 VWIFLVA

-780 AANANP
+780 AASANP

>member
-1 MPDRVGHDEKM
+1 M

-43 RWDTTYDANYEG
+43 RWDTTFDANYEG
-55 HKQVFRLENNWMD
+55 HKQVFRMENNWMD
-68 KGLFSTSFSRPMI
+68 KGLFSTSISRPMI

-113 VFSVPSAR
+113 VLSVPSAR
-121 VDSSMFSVFPFEWV
+121 VDSSMFFVFPFEWV

-159 GDESALGQFFKA
+159 GDESALGKHFKA
-171 GNGVEVRVV
+171 GNGVEVRVI

-246 EYAEEFRRGYR
+246 EYAEEFRRGFR

-263 AHFERDVRADIAST
+263 AHFERDVRANIASA

-307 IPFRIKNINT
+307 IPFRIKSINT

-334 HAGLIALIA
+334 LAGLIALIA

-366 LTLKNN
+366 LALKDNL
-372 IGILALML
+372 GILALMFGL
-380 GVALV
+380 ALV
-385 SAVIAGLAPALYS
+385 SAVVAGIAPALYS

-493 DSPVVSDGKMG
+493 DSPIVSDGKMG
-504 WSRTGDDGNQV
+504 WSRTGDDGTQV

-551 IIPNETYMQMFPQF
+551 IIPNETFMQMFPLF

-575 DNCEIVGVVK
+575 DNSEIIGVVK

-597 PLVLYNWGKEGWR
+597 PLVLYNWGKNGWR
-610 SFGTMYVRTAPGAD
+610 SFGTMYVRTVPGAD
-624 FKDVSDYIKDAI
+624 FKEVSDYIKEAI

-709 TVGSILKMINKKYLI
+709 TVSSILQMINKKYLI
-724 MAAASF
+724 MAGASF
-730 VIAAPVAYWLMTA
+730 VIAAPVAFWLMTA

-755 VWLFLVA
+755 VWIFLVA
-762 LLAVAAITLAVV
+762 LIAVAAITLAVV

-780 AANANP
+780 AASANP
-786 VESLKNE
+786 VDSLKNE

>member
-1 MPDRVGHDEKM
+1 M

-43 RWDTTYDANYEG
+43 KWDTTYDANFKG
-55 HKQVFRLENNWMD
+55 HEQVFRLENNWMD

-98 TMPHEATLKKDGEET
+98 TMPHEVTLKKDGEQT
-113 VFSVPSAR
+113 ILSVPSAR

-159 GDESALGQFFKA
+159 GDESAIGKSFKA
-171 GNGVEVRVV
+171 GNGMEVRVV
-180 GVFKDMPKNSSMN
+180 GVFKDMPKNYSMH

-204 LNNSNEWSFVAF
+204 LDDSNEWSFPAF
-216 VKLKDPTLA
+216 VKLKDPSLA
-225 KETETLIE
+225 KETETQMVS
-233 TALLDYFGENVDE
+233 ALLEYVGDDVDE
-246 EYAEEFRRGYR
+246 AQANEFRKGFR
-257 ISNLND
+257 ISHLHE
-263 AHFERDVRADIAST
+263 AHFERDVRANIASA
-277 NKAITIT
+277 NKAISIT

-307 IPFRIKNINT
+307 IPFRIKSINT

-351 HVVAGSSWASYVSDS
+351 HVAAGSSWASYVSDS

-420 RNILVGLQF
+420 RNMLVGLQF

-434 FILMALF
+434 LILMALF

-455 FDEARVLQTWCGY
+455 FGEARVLQTWCGY

-485 SIEAVTFA
+485 SIEDVTFC
-493 DSPVVSDGKMG
+493 DSPIVSDGKMG

-540 RESDNQNETGS
+540 RESDNQNEAGS
-551 IIPNETYMQMFPQF
+551 IIPNETFMQMFPQF

-610 SFGTMYVRTAPGAD
+610 SFGTMYVRTVPGAD

-636 CKFDPRREPHMITVS
+636 CKFDPRREPDMITVS
-651 HLDKWIEDMYQSE
+651 HLDEWIEDMYQSE

-709 TVGSILKMINKKYLI
+709 TVGSILEMINKKYLI
-724 MAAASF
+724 MACASF

-755 VWLFLVA
+755 VWIFLVA
-762 LLAVAAITLAVV
+762 LIAVAAITLAVV

-786 VESLKNE
+786 VDSLKNE

>member
-1 MPDRVGHDEKM
+1 M

-43 RWDTTYDANYEG
+43 RWDTTFDANYEG

-113 VFSVPSAR
+113 VLSVPSAR

-159 GDESALGQFFKA
+159 GDESAIGKSFKA
-171 GNGVEVRVV
+171 GNGMEVRVV
-180 GVFKDMPKNSSMN
+180 GVFKDMPKNYSMH

-204 LNNSNEWSFVAF
+204 LDDSNEWSFPAF
-216 VKLKDPTLA
+216 VKLKDPSLA
-225 KETETLIE
+225 KETETRMVS
-233 TALLDYFGENVDE
+233 ALLDYLGDNVDE
-246 EYAEEFRRGYR
+246 EDAAEFRKGFR
-257 ISNLND
+257 ISNLHD
-263 AHFERDVRADIAST
+263 AHFERDVRANIASV

-284 LAAIAILLILIA
+284 LASIAILLILIA

-307 IPFRIKNINT
+307 IPFRIKSINT
-317 RKVLGEGRGSLI
+317 RKVLGERRGSL
-329 VRQLL
+329 VGRQLL
-334 HAGLIALIA
+334 HAGLIALTA

-351 HVVAGSSWASYVSDS
+351 HVVSGTSWASYVSDS
-366 LTLKNN
+366 LALKDN

-441 VGVQTKYMMGKDMG
+441 VSVQTKYMIGKDMG

-493 DSPVVSDGKMG
+493 DSPIVSDGKMG

-551 IIPNETYMQMFPQF
+551 IIPNETFMQMFPQY

-575 DNCEIVGVVK
+575 DNCELVGVVN

-651 HLDKWIEDMYQSE
+651 HLDEWIEDMYQSE

-709 TVGSILKMINKKYLI
+709 TVGSILEMINKKYLI

-755 VWLFLVA
+755 VWIFLVA
-762 LLAVAAITLAVV
+762 LIAVAAITLAVV

-780 AANANP
+780 AASTNP

>member
-1 MPDRVGHDEKM
+1 M

-43 RWDTTYDANYEG
+43 RWDTTYDANFEG
-55 HKQVFRLENNWMD
+55 HKQVFRVENNWMD

-98 TMPHEATLKKDGEET
+98 TMPHEVTLKKDGEQT
-113 VFSVPSAR
+113 ILSVPSAR

-135 EGSAREFTA
+135 EGSAREFAA

-159 GDESALGQFFKA
+159 GDESAIGKSFKA
-171 GNGVEVRVV
+171 GNGMEVRVV
-180 GVFKDMPKNSSMN
+180 GVFKDMPKNYSMH

-204 LNNSNEWSFVAF
+204 LDDSNEWSFPAF
-216 VKLKDPTLA
+216 VKLKDPSLA
-225 KETETLIE
+225 KETETQMVS
-233 TALLDYFGENVDE
+233 ALLEYVGDDVDE
-246 EYAEEFRRGYR
+246 AQANEFRKGFR
-257 ISNLND
+257 ISHLHE
-263 AHFERDVRADIAST
+263 AHFERDVRANIASA

-307 IPFRIKNINT
+307 IPFRIKSINT
-317 RKVLGEGRGSLI
+317 RKVLGEGRGSL
-329 VRQLL
+329 VGRQLL
-334 HAGLIALIA
+334 HAGLIALTA

-351 HVVAGSSWASYVSDS
+351 HVVAGTSWASYVSDS
-366 LTLKNN
+366 LALKDN

-380 GVALV
+380 GVALF
-385 SAVIAGLAPALYS
+385 SAVIAGFAPALYS

-409 SYGTSVKGKAL
+409 SYGTSVKGQAL
-420 RNILVGLQF
+420 RNMLVGLQF

-441 VGVQTKYMMGKDMG
+441 VSVQTKFMIGKDMG

-485 SIEAVTFA
+485 SIEDVTFC
-493 DSPVVSDGKMG
+493 DSPIVSDGKMG

-540 RESDNQNETGS
+540 RESDNQNEAGS
-551 IIPNETYMQMFPQF
+551 IIPNETFMKMFPQF

-597 PLVLYNWGKEGWR
+597 PIVLYNWGKEGWR
-610 SFGTMYVRTAPGAD
+610 SFGTMYVRTVPGAD
-624 FKDVSDYIKDAI
+624 FKDVSDSIKDAI
-636 CKFDPRREPHMITVS
+636 CKFDPRREPDMITVS

-709 TVGSILKMINKKYLI
+709 TVDSILTMINKKYLI
-724 MAAASF
+724 MACTSF
-730 VIAAPVAYWLMTA
+730 VIAAPIAYWLMTA

-755 VWLFLVA
+755 VWIFLVA
-762 LLAVAAITLAVV
+762 LIAVAAITLAVV

>member
-1 MPDRVGHDEKM
+1 M
-12 KVFRKTGVS
+12 KLFRKTGVS
-21 TLINILGMSVAFA
+21 TVINVIGMGVALA

-43 RWDTTYDANYEG
+43 RWDATFDKNFEG
-55 HKQVFRLENNWMD
+55 HERVFRMENNWMD
-68 KGLFSTSFSRPMI
+68 KGLYSTYFSRPII
-81 EIAKTASP
+81 EVAKAASP
-89 NIEAVGTYW
+89 NIEAVGTFGW
-98 TMPHEATLKKDGEET
+98 MAQEVTLKKDGEET
-113 VFSVPSAR
+113 VLSVPSAP

-144 GETAVVSEEYAKTFF
+144 GETAVVSEKYAKIFF
-159 GDESALGQFFKA
+159 GDESAVGKTFKA
-171 GNGVEVRVV
+171 GNGVEVRVI
-180 GVFKDMPKNSSMN
+180 GVFKDMPKNYSMH
-193 YGVLVNLGDDF
+193 YGVLVNLGDRYLDTP
-204 LNNSNEWSFVAF
+204 SEWSFAAYL
-216 VKLKDPTLA
+216 KLKDPSRA
-225 KETETLIE
+225 KETE
-233 TALLDYFGENVDE
+233 ALMVNAVLEQYGDDHDADE
-246 EYAEEFRRGYR
+246 ADEFRNGFR
-257 ISNLND
+257 IVKLHD
-263 AHFERDVRADIAST
+263 AHFERDVRANIASA

-284 LAAIAILLILIA
+284 LTAIAILLILIA

-329 VRQLL
+329 GRQLL

-366 LTLKNN
+366 LALKDNV
-372 IGILALML
+372 GILALML

-420 RNILVGLQF
+420 RNMLVGLQF

-441 VGVQTKYMMGKDMG
+441 VGVQTKFMIGKDMG

-493 DSPVVSDGKMG
+493 DSPIVSDQKMG

-515 FMEVLPVDDNFVQFF
+515 FMEVLPVDVNFAEFF
-530 GLQIVEGRDF
+530 GLQIVDGRDF
-540 RESDNQNETGS
+540 RESDNQNEAGS
-551 IIPNETYMQMFPQF
+551 IMPNETFMQMFPQF
-565 HVGSLMYGHV
+565 HVGSLMTGHV
-575 DNCEIVGVVK
+575 DDCEIIGVVK

-597 PLVLYNWGKEGWR
+597 PLVLYNWGSKGWR
-610 SFGTMYVRTAPGAD
+610 SFGQMYVRTVPGAD
-624 FKDVSDYIKDAI
+624 FKEVSDYIKEAI
-636 CKFDPRREPHMITVS
+636 CKFDPRREPHMVTVS
-651 HLDKWIEDMYQSE
+651 HLDEGIENMYQSE

-688 LVFFETQFIR
+688 LVFFETQFLR

-709 TVGSILKMINKKYLI
+709 TVESILGMINRKYLI
-724 MAAASF
+724 MAGISFLIAS
-730 VIAAPVAYWLMTA
+730 PVAYMIITH

-755 VWLFLVA
+755 VWIFIAA
-762 LLAVAAITLAVV
+762 LAFVAAVTFGVV

-786 VESLKNE
+786 VDSLKNE